1 MVRKCEKNAAA
12 NWDRFYKRHE
22 DRFFHNRNWT
32 DREFQALK
40 EVSSSSVGGGGGNS
54 GTTDDLD
61 TDETQALVSGSLLS
75 TSSSQATPVL
85 LEVGCGVGNMLYPLL
100 EKVPGLK
107 VHCCDFSSRAVEI
120 VKRHPSYDSERV
132 NAFVH
137 DLVQP
142 SPTLDAVLAGHP
154 FGAPTLV
161 SLIFVLSAIPPGEQ
175 VRVLLSLFSLL
186 QPGGTLLFRDYA
198 RGDLA
203 QLRFHSKEK
212 WAEPC
217 LLSGEHDYYKRGDGT
232 MSFFFSEEYVKGTL
246 GAALREAGGEVE
258 SEEVKVVERI
268 GVNRKRGIE
277 LKRKFI
283 QGVWRKKG

>member
-1 MVRKCEKNAAA
+1 M
-12 NWDRFYKRHE
+12 
-22 DRFFHNRNWT
+22 
-32 DREFQALK
+32 
-40 EVSSSSVGGGGGNS
+40 
-54 GTTDDLD
+54 
-61 TDETQALVSGSLLS
+61 
-75 TSSSQATPVL
+75 L

-107 VHCCDFSSRAVEI
+107 VHCCDFSARAVEI
-120 VKRHPSYDSERV
+120 VKRHPSYDAGRV

-142 SPTLDAVLAGHP
+142 SPTLDTVLSGHA
-154 FGAPTLV
+154 FGAPSLV

-175 VRVLLSLFSLL
+175 ARVLLSLFSLL

-232 MSFFFSEEYVKGTL
+232 MSFFFSEEYVKDTL
-246 GAALREAGGEVE
+246 GVALREAEGGKVE

-283 QGVWRKKG
+283 QGVWRKRG